1 LSFIGWSEFEDGD
14 LALAALMMADM
25 QGDGFADG
33 PQLVIDGVVAADR
46 DRMTLE
52 WVNAVWV
59 VVRDL
64 E

>member
-1 LSFIGWSEFEDGD
+1 
-14 LALAALMMADM
+14 MADM
-25 QGDGFADG
+25 QGDRFADG
-33 PQLVIDGVVAADR
+33 ERLIIDGVLAAEQ

-52 WVNAVWV
+52 WVNAVQA

>member
-1 LSFIGWSEFEDGD
+1 
-14 LALAALMMADM
+14 MVDM
-25 QGDGFADG
+25 QGDRFADG
-33 PQLVIDGVVAADR
+33 EWLMINGVLAADQ
-46 DRMTLE
+46 DGMTLE

>member
-1 LSFIGWSEFEDGD
+1 LSFIGWSEFEDRD
-14 LALAALMMADM
+14 LALAALTMADM

-33 PQLVIDGVVAADR
+33 ERLVIDMVVAADR
-46 DRMTLE
+46 DGMTLE
-52 WVNAVWV
+52 WVNAVQV